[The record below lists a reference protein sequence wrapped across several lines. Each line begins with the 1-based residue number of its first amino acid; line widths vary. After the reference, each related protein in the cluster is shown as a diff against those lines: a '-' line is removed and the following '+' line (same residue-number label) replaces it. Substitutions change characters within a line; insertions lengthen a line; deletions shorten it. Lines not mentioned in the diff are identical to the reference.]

1 MVVLRTRTIHSEYA
15 TLPAMAQRMT
25 RMRLPRPF
33 AFRPTCTSHIVS
45 GLVLLLALL
54 LPVERGHAQDM
65 GQEKIPAQ
73 YEALVSAVGNVVSV
87 LEEISEQLDAEV
99 VSDQAR
105 IINERL
111 ILDGPATGGFHGEAE
126 EDMVAMMQA
135 VERDLIALL
144 AQLDEGGHDMLS
156 AELETALGDLSK
168 ALEMPPGERIRI
180 QKKQPHRY
188 IIRTDQDRITIHTED
203 DDWWDEDDRWERK
216 ARDHQWKRDPDTW
229 RDSWKSGGFDS
240 WSDADVL
247 GEWNERWPY
256 QTQATYRA
264 LPAVRYNRV
273 EGLFLG
279 ASRAPLN
286 WSSDERGRIYGQGGY
301 AFGMDEWQYRLGV
314 ETRLGSRQT
323 NPNVDLKIGG
333 SYQRSIDT
341 DDLWKAAWGENTA
354 AAFFFRNDFYDY
366 YHTEGWTGYV
376 VARMTRFA
384 QLSAA
389 YRSEEHLSLG
399 RATRWSLFGE
409 GSFRPN
415 PAIDEGQLNSVVL
428 TLDGGSIRDLADR
441 PRGAAL
447 RLEAEIGQGLGG
459 DFDFARYVGD
469 VRTYARLSH
478 EAGLSFRL
486 RGGFSQGTLPR
497 QRAFTLGG
505 IGSVR
510 GYHQNQ
516 FMGTRMALAN
526 IELALYDPDIAD
538 WLLNNVTILGL
549 FDAGWTNGQAGT
561 NAFSLDDL
569 VTSAGFGVALD
580 ERQVR
585 IEVSWPLRDLGSG
598 REPSIWLRINP
609 TF

>member
-1 MVVLRTRTIHSEYA
+1 
-15 TLPAMAQRMT
+15 MT
-25 RMRLPRPF
+25 GMRLPIPF
-33 AFRPTCTSHIVS
+33 TFLSEGTTRNLIR
-45 GLVLLLALL
+45 LVLLSILL
-54 LPVERGHAQDM
+54 LPVQQGHAQEIKEDT
-65 GQEKIPAQ
+65 IPAQ

-99 VSDQAR
+99 ISDQAR
-105 IINERL
+105 AINERL
-111 ILDGPATGGFHGEAE
+111 ILGGPATGGFHGEAE
-126 EDMVAMMQA
+126 EDMLAMMQA

-144 AQLDEGGHDMLS
+144 AQLDERGHDML
-156 AELETALGDLSK
+156 AVELDTALGELST
-168 ALEMPPGERIRI
+168 ALDVPLGDHIRI
-180 QKKQPHRY
+180 QKKRPHRY
-188 IIRTDQDRITIHTED
+188 VIRTDQDRITIHTDD
-203 DDWWDEDDRWERK
+203 DDWWDQDGRWERK
-216 ARDHQWKRDPDTW
+216 ARERQWSRDPDAW

-240 WSDADVL
+240 WSGADVF

-279 ASRAPLN
+279 ASRAPLS

-301 AFGMDEWQYRLGV
+301 AFGMDEWQYRLGL
-314 ETRLGSRQT
+314 ETRMGSRQT
-323 NPNVDLKIGG
+323 NPNFDLKIGG

-366 YHTEGWTGYV
+366 YRTEGWTGYA
-376 VARMTRFA
+376 VARLTRFA

-389 YRSEEHLSLG
+389 YRSEEYLSLG
-399 RATRWSLFGE
+399 RATRWSLFGD
-409 GSFRPN
+409 GSFRSN
-415 PAIDEGQLNSVVL
+415 PAIDEGQMNSVVL

-441 PRGAAL
+441 PRGVAF

-459 DFDFARYVGD
+459 DFDFARYLGD
-469 VRTYARLSH
+469 VRAYARMSQD
-478 EAGLSFRL
+478 AGLSVRL
-486 RGGFSQGTLPR
+486 RGGFGDGTLPL
-497 QRAFTLGG
+497 QRTFTLGG

-510 GYHQNQ
+510 GYDQNQ
-516 FMGTRMALAN
+516 FAGTRMALAN

-538 WLLNNVTILGL
+538 WLLNNVTVLGL
-549 FDAGWTNGQAGT
+549 FDAGWTNGQAGM
-561 NAFSLDDL
+561 NAFAMDD
-569 VTSAGFGVALD
+569 VVSSAGFGLAFD

-598 REPSIWLRINP
+598 RDPSIWLRINP

>member
-1 MVVLRTRTIHSEYA
+1 
-15 TLPAMAQRMT
+15 MALRMT
-25 RMRLPRPF
+25 GMRLPMPF
-33 AFRPTCTSHIVS
+33 TFLSEGTTRNLIR
-45 GLVLLLALL
+45 LVLLSILL
-54 LPVERGHAQDM
+54 LPVQQGHAQEIKEDT
-65 GQEKIPAQ
+65 IPAQ

-87 LEEISEQLDAEV
+87 LKEISEQLDAEV
-99 VSDQAR
+99 ISDQAR
-105 IINERL
+105 VINERL
-111 ILDGPATGGFHGEAE
+111 ILGGPATGGFHGEAE
-126 EDMVAMMQA
+126 EDMLAMMQA

-144 AQLDEGGHDMLS
+144 AQLDERGHDML
-156 AELETALGDLSK
+156 AVELDTALGELST
-168 ALEMPPGERIRI
+168 ALDVPLGDHIRI
-180 QKKQPHRY
+180 QKKRPHRY
-188 IIRTDQDRITIHTED
+188 VIRTDQDRITIHTDD
-203 DDWWDEDDRWERK
+203 DDWWDQDGRWERK
-216 ARDHQWKRDPDTW
+216 ARERQWSRDPDAW

-240 WSDADVL
+240 WSGADVF

-279 ASRAPLN
+279 ASRAPLS

-301 AFGMDEWQYRLGV
+301 AFGMDEWQYRLGL
-314 ETRLGSRQT
+314 ETRMGSRQT

-366 YHTEGWTGYV
+366 YRTEGWTGYA
-376 VARMTRFA
+376 VARLTRFA

-389 YRSEEHLSLG
+389 YRSEEYLSLG
-399 RATRWSLFGE
+399 RATRWSLFGD

-415 PAIDEGQLNSVVL
+415 PAIDEGQMNSVVL

-441 PRGAAL
+441 PRGVAF

-459 DFDFARYVGD
+459 DFDFARYLGD
-469 VRTYARLSH
+469 VRAYARMSQD
-478 EAGLSFRL
+478 AGLSVRL
-486 RGGFSQGTLPR
+486 RGGFGDGTLPL
-497 QRAFTLGG
+497 QRTFTLGG

-510 GYHQNQ
+510 GYDQNQ
-516 FMGTRMALAN
+516 FAGTRMALAN

-538 WLLNNVTILGL
+538 WLLNNVTVLGL
-549 FDAGWTNGQAGT
+549 FDAGWTNGQAGM
-561 NAFSLDDL
+561 NAFAMDD
-569 VTSAGFGVALD
+569 VVSSAGFGLAFD

-585 IEVSWPLRDLGSG
+585 IEFSWPLRDLGSG
-598 REPSIWLRINP
+598 RDPSIWLRINP

>member
-1 MVVLRTRTIHSEYA
+1 
-15 TLPAMAQRMT
+15 MT
-25 RMRLPRPF
+25 GMRLPMPF
-33 AFRPTCTSHIVS
+33 TFLSEGTTRNLIR
-45 GLVLLLALL
+45 LVLLSILL
-54 LPVERGHAQDM
+54 LPVQQGHAQEIKEDT
-65 GQEKIPAQ
+65 IPAQ

-87 LEEISEQLDAEV
+87 LKEISEQLDAEV
-99 VSDQAR
+99 ISDQAR
-105 IINERL
+105 VINERL
-111 ILDGPATGGFHGEAE
+111 ILGGPATGGFHGEAE
-126 EDMVAMMQA
+126 EDMLAMMQA

-144 AQLDEGGHDMLS
+144 AQLDERGHDML
-156 AELETALGDLSK
+156 AVELDTALGELST
-168 ALEMPPGERIRI
+168 ALDVPLGDHIRI
-180 QKKQPHRY
+180 QKKRPHRY
-188 IIRTDQDRITIHTED
+188 VIRTDQDRITIHTDD
-203 DDWWDEDDRWERK
+203 DDWWDQDGRWERK
-216 ARDHQWKRDPDTW
+216 ARERQWSRDPDAW

-240 WSDADVL
+240 WSGADVF

-279 ASRAPLN
+279 ASRAPLS

-301 AFGMDEWQYRLGV
+301 AFGMDEWQYRLGL
-314 ETRLGSRQT
+314 ETRMGSRQT

-366 YHTEGWTGYV
+366 YRTEGWTGYA
-376 VARMTRFA
+376 VARLTRFA

-389 YRSEEHLSLG
+389 YRSEEYLSLG
-399 RATRWSLFGE
+399 RATRWSLFGD

-415 PAIDEGQLNSVVL
+415 PAIDEGQMNSVVL

-441 PRGAAL
+441 PRGVAF

-459 DFDFARYVGD
+459 DFDFARYLGD
-469 VRTYARLSH
+469 VRAYARMSQD
-478 EAGLSFRL
+478 AGLSVRL
-486 RGGFSQGTLPR
+486 RGGFGDGTLPL
-497 QRAFTLGG
+497 QRTFTLGG

-510 GYHQNQ
+510 GYDQNQ
-516 FMGTRMALAN
+516 FAGTRMALAN

-538 WLLNNVTILGL
+538 WLLNNVTVLGL
-549 FDAGWTNGQAGT
+549 FDAGWTNGQAGM
-561 NAFSLDDL
+561 NAFAMDD
-569 VTSAGFGVALD
+569 VVSSAGFGLAFD

-585 IEVSWPLRDLGSG
+585 IEFSWPLRDLGSG
-598 REPSIWLRINP
+598 RDPSIWLRINP

>member
-1 MVVLRTRTIHSEYA
+1 
-15 TLPAMAQRMT
+15 MT
-25 RMRLPRPF
+25 GMRLPMPF
-33 AFRPTCTSHIVS
+33 TFLSEGTTRNLIR
-45 GLVLLLALL
+45 LVLLSILL
-54 LPVERGHAQDM
+54 LPVQQGHAQEIKEDT
-65 GQEKIPAQ
+65 IPAQ

-87 LEEISEQLDAEV
+87 LKEISEQLDAEV
-99 VSDQAR
+99 ISDQAR
-105 IINERL
+105 VINERL
-111 ILDGPATGGFHGEAE
+111 ILGGPATGGFHGEAE
-126 EDMVAMMQA
+126 EDMLAMMQA

-144 AQLDEGGHDMLS
+144 AQLDERGHDML
-156 AELETALGDLSK
+156 AVELDTALGELST
-168 ALEMPPGERIRI
+168 ALDVPLGDHIRI
-180 QKKQPHRY
+180 QKKRPHRY
-188 IIRTDQDRITIHTED
+188 VIRTDQDRITIHTDD
-203 DDWWDEDDRWERK
+203 DDWWDQDGRWERK
-216 ARDHQWKRDPDTW
+216 ARERQWSRDPDAW

-240 WSDADVL
+240 WSGADVF

-279 ASRAPLN
+279 ASRAPLS

-301 AFGMDEWQYRLGV
+301 AFGMDEWQYRLGL
-314 ETRLGSRQT
+314 ETRMGSRQT

-366 YHTEGWTGYV
+366 YRTEGWTGYA
-376 VARMTRFA
+376 VARLTRFA

-389 YRSEEHLSLG
+389 YRSEEYLSLG
-399 RATRWSLFGE
+399 RATRWSLFGD

-415 PAIDEGQLNSVVL
+415 PAIDEGQMNSVVL

-441 PRGAAL
+441 PRGVAF

-459 DFDFARYVGD
+459 DFDFARYLGD
-469 VRTYARLSH
+469 VRAYARMSQD
-478 EAGLSFRL
+478 AGLSVRL
-486 RGGFSQGTLPR
+486 RGGFGDGTLPL
-497 QRAFTLGG
+497 QRTFTLGG

-510 GYHQNQ
+510 GYDQNQ
-516 FMGTRMALAN
+516 FAGTRMALAN

-538 WLLNNVTILGL
+538 WLLNNVTVMGL
-549 FDAGWTNGQAGT
+549 FDAGWTNGQAGM
-561 NAFSLDDL
+561 NAFAMDD
-569 VTSAGFGVALD
+569 VVSSAGFGLAFD

-598 REPSIWLRINP
+598 RDPSIWLRINP

>member
-1 MVVLRTRTIHSEYA
+1 
-15 TLPAMAQRMT
+15 MALRMT
-25 RMRLPRPF
+25 GMRLPMPF
-33 AFRPTCTSHIVS
+33 TFLSEGTTRNLIR
-45 GLVLLLALL
+45 LVLLSILL
-54 LPVERGHAQDM
+54 LPVQQGHAQEIKEDT
-65 GQEKIPAQ
+65 IPAQ

-87 LEEISEQLDAEV
+87 LKEISEQLDAEV
-99 VSDQAR
+99 ISDQAR
-105 IINERL
+105 VINERL
-111 ILDGPATGGFHGEAE
+111 ILGGPATGGFHGEAE
-126 EDMVAMMQA
+126 EDMLAMMQA

-144 AQLDEGGHDMLS
+144 AQLDERGHDML
-156 AELETALGDLSK
+156 AVELDTALGELST
-168 ALEMPPGERIRI
+168 ALDVPLGDHIRI
-180 QKKQPHRY
+180 QKKRPHRY
-188 IIRTDQDRITIHTED
+188 VIRTDQDRITIHTDD
-203 DDWWDEDDRWERK
+203 DDWWDQDGRWERK
-216 ARDHQWKRDPDTW
+216 ARERQWSRDPDAW

-240 WSDADVL
+240 WSGADVF

-279 ASRAPLN
+279 ASRAPLS

-301 AFGMDEWQYRLGV
+301 AFGMDEWQYRLGL
-314 ETRLGSRQT
+314 ETRMGSRQT

-366 YHTEGWTGYV
+366 YRTEGWTGYA
-376 VARMTRFA
+376 VARLTRFA

-389 YRSEEHLSLG
+389 YRSEEYLSLG
-399 RATRWSLFGE
+399 RATRWSLFGD

-415 PAIDEGQLNSVVL
+415 PAIDEGQMNSVVL

-441 PRGAAL
+441 PRGVAF

-459 DFDFARYVGD
+459 DFDFARYLGD
-469 VRTYARLSH
+469 VRAYARMSQD
-478 EAGLSFRL
+478 AGLSVRL
-486 RGGFSQGTLPR
+486 RGGFGDGTLPL
-497 QRAFTLGG
+497 QRTFTLGG

-510 GYHQNQ
+510 GYDQNQ
-516 FMGTRMALAN
+516 FAGTRMALAN

-538 WLLNNVTILGL
+538 WLLNNVTVMGL
-549 FDAGWTNGQAGT
+549 FDAGWTNGQAGM
-561 NAFSLDDL
+561 NAFAMDD
-569 VTSAGFGVALD
+569 VVSSAGFGLAFD

-598 REPSIWLRINP
+598 RDPSIWLRINP